1 MGNNEFMQKKLGK
14 NISATK
20 SSRIVYNSATAIKKK
35 KENRKNRKTE
45 HKSKRTRSNRYIS
58 LHFTIPIELQ
68 SYRRLQID
76 KADLS
81 TKLNFH
87 RNILHRYFHRQNLAP
102 SPPLPCHLS
111 ALYGHRLRSSMCF
124 AAMQFCSTLVSRTH
138 ILATTQLQS
147 SNDRGRYRSHKT
159 LQHA

>member
-1 MGNNEFMQKKLGK
+1 MISGVNIHAKEAGKKYICNK
-14 NISATK
+14 IIA
-20 SSRIVYNSATAIKKK
+20 NSLQLCHSQKKK
-35 KENRKNRKTE
+35 KKKIEKPNT
-45 HKSKRTRSNRYIS
+45 SKRTRSNRYIS

-76 KADLS
+76 KTDLS

-87 RNILHRYFHRQNLAP
+87 RYILRRYFHRQNLVP